1 VAIEVIRPDHGA
13 AGAVRSGNDGLVW
26 NVDPLTLEADAIVAV
41 LGVPIGIVDAL
52 CIAAVAARSLAAVQ
66 TLIPTVQ
73 LGMLMIMSS
82 STAGCKDQ

>member
-1 VAIEVIRPDHGA
+1 MWPARFGPSTTASFGTSTH
-13 AGAVRSGNDGLVW
+13 SPS
-26 NVDPLTLEADAIVAV
+26 DPHAIVP
-41 LGVPIGIVDAL
+41 LPGIPIGIVDAL

-73 LGMLMIMSS
+73 LGVLMIMSS